1 MDGYFANFIKAGNP
15 NGPMLPQWPA
25 ANSDNSVPVMH
36 IDVVTRAEPE
46 KHRERYEFL
55 DRLNR

>member
-1 MDGYFANFIKAGNP
+1 
-15 NGPMLPQWPA
+15 MLPQWPA
-25 ANSDNSVPVMH
+25 ANSDKSVPVIH